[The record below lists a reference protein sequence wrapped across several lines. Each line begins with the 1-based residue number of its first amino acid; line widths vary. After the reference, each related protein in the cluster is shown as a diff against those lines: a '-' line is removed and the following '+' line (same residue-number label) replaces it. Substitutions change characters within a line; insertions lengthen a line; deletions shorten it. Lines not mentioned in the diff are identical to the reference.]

1 MLPQPSLALKR
12 NVQTG
17 FSVLFARTRAEIAE
31 AQSLRYRVFVEEMGA
46 RVADMAEG
54 IDRDTYDAYCE
65 HLLVRDNKNAKVVG
79 TYRILAPSKAQ
90 QIGGFYADEEFE
102 LTRLNNLRG
111 ELVELGRSCVHPDY
125 RSGAI
130 LAMLWRGIARY
141 MQNHGYR
148 YLMGCAS
155 VSLADGG
162 TLATRV
168 SELVRS
174 LHAGPSEWRVF
185 PRLPLPL
192 ETRALSNKINAE
204 LTRREI
210 PPLIKGYLHAG
221 ALVCGDPA
229 WDPGFNTA
237 DFFMLLPLERL
248 AHRHAVRFLDRQA
261 SNFAL
266 AS

>member
-1 MLPQPSLALKR
+1 MLSQPSLTLER
-12 NVQTG
+12 NTPSR
-17 FSVLFARTRAEIAE
+17 FSVLFARTRGEIAE
-31 AQSLRYRVFVEEMGA
+31 AQALRYRVFVEEMGA
-46 RVADMAEG
+46 RVANMVDG

-162 TLATRV
+162 AVAARV
-168 SELVRS
+168 WKLMSR
-174 LHAGPSEWRVF
+174 LHTGPSEWRVF

-192 ETRALSNKINAE
+192 ETSALGNKIKKDPEFA
-204 LTRREI
+204 RRGI

-237 DFFMLLPLERL
+237 DFFMLLPLDRL
-248 AHRHAVRFLDRQA
+248 AHRHVARFLKR
-261 SNFAL
+261 
-266 AS
+266 